1 MEDKRPGRILMSL
14 DEFIAVAVP
23 RLMPDDRS
31 KITIYDVARRAG
43 VAIST
48 VSRVLNES
56 PDVSTETRKRVNI
69 AIHALNF
76 RPDRHAR
83 QLAQQNAPTLAIA
96 IPTLT
101 TPFHNSLLKG
111 IRVHLREQDLD
122 LLLCDLGSSERHLAL
137 INFLQRGAVTGLLL
151 VGLKVTEDI
160 ASELKSIGAAVSII
174 GYQHGEFDS
183 YWWDDVE
190 GARRAVAHL
199 TSMGH
204 KRIGMIRARADSRTQ
219 IRRIDGYRSALQ
231 AAGIAFDGSLVSAG
245 TTEKHAGYSEE
256 SGYEAMKQLL
266 DLREPVT
273 AVFCTSDAQAMG
285 AWMALRERGVS
296 VPQDVALV
304 GYDDVKTS
312 RYVGLSSMD
321 QAMQRVG
328 EQAAIR
334 LMERM
339 SDKLSE
345 PAGSFC
351 YTPELQ
357 VRYSSAFHRD

>member
-1 MEDKRPGRILMSL
+1 VNL
-14 DEFIAVAVP
+14 
-23 RLMPDDRS
+23 
-31 KITIYDVARRAG
+31 
-43 VAIST
+43 AI
-48 VSRVLNES
+48 
-56 PDVSTETRKRVNI
+56 D
-69 AIHALNF
+69 ALSF

-83 QLAQQNAPTLAIA
+83 QLAQQTSPTLAIA

-111 IRVHLREQDLD
+111 IRVHLREQELD
-122 LLLCDLGSSERHLAL
+122 LLLCDLGSSDRHVAL
-137 INFLQRGAVTGLLL
+137 VHFLERGAVSGLLL

-160 ASELKSIGAAVSII
+160 AAELKSMGAAVGII
-174 GYQHGEFDS
+174 GYQHGDFDS

-199 TSMGH
+199 TALGH

-219 IRRIDGYRSALQ
+219 IRRIDGYRAALQ
-231 AAGIAFDGSLVSAG
+231 AAGIDFDEALVTAG

-256 SGYEAMKQLL
+256 SGYEAMRKLIEL
-266 DLREPVT
+266 ADPVT
-273 AVFCTSDAQAMG
+273 GVFCTSDAQAMG
-285 AWMALRERGVS
+285 AWMALREAGIR

-312 RYVGLSSMD
+312 RYVGLTSMD

-334 LMERM
+334 LLDRM
-339 SDKLSE
+339 SNQLSE

-357 VRYSSAFHRD
+357 PRQSSAFRRD